1 MTEPVRQKHPRSD
14 GPVSRLDALR
24 DMEAI
29 QTGRLNNLQ
38 HMGLHACINVAG
50 EPRLYGRI
58 TYITHQLYA
67 TVVEL
72 TWNGIQIKHR
82 SDPEQVI
89 RIEAH
94 Q

>member
-1 MTEPVRQKHPRSD
+1 MTEPAKPKRPRSD
-14 GPVSRLDALR
+14 GPVPRLDPLR
-24 DMEAI
+24 DMDEI
-29 QTGRLNNLQ
+29 QTGELVAK
-38 HMGLHACINVAG
+38 HIGLHTVVNSPG
-50 EPRLYGRI
+50 EPQLYGRI
-58 TYITHQLYA
+58 TYITHQLHA

>member
-1 MTEPVRQKHPRSD
+1 MTEPAKTKRPRND
-14 GPVSRLDALR
+14 GPVARLDPLR
-24 DMEAI
+24 DMDEI
-29 QTGRLNNLQ
+29 QTGELSAK
-38 HMGLHACINVAG
+38 HIGLHAVVNSPG
-50 EPRLYGRI
+50 EPQLYGRI
-58 TYITHQLYA
+58 TYITHQLHA